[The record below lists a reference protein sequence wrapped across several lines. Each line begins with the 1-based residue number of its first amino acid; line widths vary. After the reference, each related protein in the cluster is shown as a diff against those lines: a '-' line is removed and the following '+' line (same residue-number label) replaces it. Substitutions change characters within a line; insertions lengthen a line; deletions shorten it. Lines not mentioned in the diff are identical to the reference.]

1 MKLDMSISL
10 ILFLLLLRCF
20 PYIAFF
26 GRSSGC
32 YLFFFLAA
40 KPAYEKQISI
50 HGKIQDKINFIEKYY
65 EVLNQTS
72 YYQAKETANTNI
84 KITLQNNFLTEKEPG
99 VAAAGLQKLLQGFSQ
114 GVVTNEKTRVEK
126 PKFIEGILTIP
137 IEVTVRS
144 NLKNLALFLMR
155 IENHQKF
162 LIVEEFRSRRTNKQ
176 EPESLQT
183 RLLVTGFIKELEP
196 KSGKQK

>member
-1 MKLDMSISL
+1 MTLNIGSRDKKFL
-10 ILFLLLLRCF
+10 IGGGIF
-20 PYIAFF
+20 IT
-26 GRSSGC
+26 C
-32 YLFFFLAA
+32 YFFFFLVAQ
-40 KPAYEKQISI
+40 PIYEKQII
-50 HGKIQDKINFIEKYY
+50 INGKIQDKINFIEKYY

-72 YYQAKETANTNI
+72 YYQAKETANKNI
-84 KITLQNNFLTEKEPG
+84 KTTLQKHFLNEKEPG

-114 GVVTNEKTRVEK
+114 GVITIEKTRIEK
-126 PKFIEGILTIP
+126 PKFIQGILAIP
-137 IEVTVRS
+137 VEITVRS

-162 LIVEEFRSRRTNKQ
+162 LIVEELRSRRTNKQ

-183 RLLVTGFIKELEP
+183 RLLVTGFTKELEP

>member
-1 MKLDMSISL
+1 MTLNIGSRDKKFL
-10 ILFLLLLRCF
+10 IGGGIF
-20 PYIAFF
+20 IT
-26 GRSSGC
+26 C
-32 YLFFFLAA
+32 YFFFFFVAQ
-40 KPAYEKQISI
+40 PVYEKQII
-50 HGKIQDKINFIEKYY
+50 INGKIQDKINFIEKYY

-72 YYQAKETANTNI
+72 YYQAKETTNKNI
-84 KITLQNNFLTEKEPG
+84 KITLQKNFLTEKEPG

-114 GVVTNEKTRVEK
+114 GTVTIEKTRVEK
-126 PKFIEGILTIP
+126 PKFIQGILAIP
-137 IEVTVRS
+137 VEVTVHS

-176 EPESLQT
+176 EPENLQT
-183 RLLVTGFIKELEP
+183 RLLVTGFIRELEP